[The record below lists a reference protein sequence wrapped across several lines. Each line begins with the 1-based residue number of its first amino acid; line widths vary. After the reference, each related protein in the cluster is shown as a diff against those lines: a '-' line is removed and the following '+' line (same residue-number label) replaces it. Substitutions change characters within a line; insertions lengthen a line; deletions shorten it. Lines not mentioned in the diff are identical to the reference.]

1 MSDFC
6 VVMTTASSDE
16 TVQRLIDAA
25 LGARLAAC
33 VQALPM
39 TSHYVWSGEI
49 KREPETLLLFKAK
62 AADYPALE
70 AAIRAAHDYET
81 PEIIRLDVAAG
92 LPAYLAWIVA
102 STR

>member
-6 VVMTTASSDE
+6 VVMTTAASDE

-25 LGARLAAC
+25 LGGRLAAC

-39 TSHYVWSGEI
+39 NSHYVWKGEI
-49 KREPETLLLFKAK
+49 MREAETLLLFKAK
-62 AADYPALE
+62 ASDYPALE
-70 AAIRAAHDYET
+70 EAIRTAHDYET
-81 PEIIRLDVAAG
+81 PEIIRLDIAAG
-92 LPAYLAWIVA
+92 LPAYLGWIAA

>member
-6 VVMTTASSDE
+6 VVMTTAASDE
-16 TVQRLIDAA
+16 TVQRLIDQA
-25 LGARLAAC
+25 LGAKLAAC
-33 VQALPM
+33 VQALPIN
-39 TSHYVWSGEI
+39 SHYVWEGEI
-49 KREPETLLLFKAK
+49 MREAETLLLFKAK
-62 AADYPALE
+62 AADYAALE

-92 LPAYLAWIVA
+92 LPAYLDWIVN

>member
-6 VVMTTASSDE
+6 VVMTTASSE
-16 TVQRLIDAA
+16 KTVQRLIDVA
-25 LGARLAAC
+25 LGERLAAC

-39 TSHYVWSGEI
+39 NSHYVWKDEVM
-49 KREPETLLLFKAK
+49 RESETLLLFKAK
-62 AADYPALE
+62 AADYAALE
-70 AAIRAAHDYET
+70 ETIRAAHDYET

-92 LPAYLAWIVA
+92 LPAYLAWIAA

>member
-6 VVMTTASSDE
+6 VVMTTAASDE

-25 LGARLAAC
+25 LGGRLAAC

-39 TSHYVWSGEI
+39 NSHYVWKGEI
-49 KREPETLLLFKAK
+49 MREAETLLLFKAK
-62 AADYPALE
+62 ASDYPALE
-70 AAIRAAHDYET
+70 EAIRTAHDYET
-81 PEIIRLDVAAG
+81 PEILRLDVAAG
-92 LPAYLAWIVA
+92 LPTYLAWIAA